1 MNHLLFTLYTG
12 IGATLIMDLWGIVR
26 RPLLGWPTPDYA
38 LVGRWV
44 GHLASGRVR
53 HPAITVAAAVRGER
67 AIGWIAHYLTGI
79 AFAALLV
86 AFGGAAWLARPTLVP
101 ALAVGVGTL
110 VVPFCIVQPAMGAGF
125 AAARTP
131 RPAAA
136 RLQSFVTHLVF
147 GLGLYV
153 AGLSASLLNIP

>member
-1 MNHLLFTLYTG
+1 MNGLLSTLIAG
-12 IGATLIMDLWGIVR
+12 IGATIVMDLWGILR

-44 GHLASGRVR
+44 GHLFLGRVR
-53 HPAITVAAAVRGER
+53 HAAIAGAAPVRGER
-67 AIGWIAHYLTGI
+67 AIGWIAHYLTGM

-86 AFGGAAWLARPTLVP
+86 TVGGAEWVARPTLSL
-101 ALAVGVGTL
+101 ALAVGVATL

-131 RPAAA
+131 HPAAA
-136 RLQSFVTHLVF
+136 RLQSIVTHLVF
-147 GLGLYV
+147 GLGLFVSGFGARLLHV
-153 AGLSASLLNIP
+153 A